1 MIMHTLILPLNVTD
15 KEDALL
21 NKRFNLLAREH
32 NILVKHAKFLLKRIH
47 ENKWYQKNLT
57 ILVSTNKRIEEIEKY
72 LADPKT
78 EKVVIKALKAELKE
92 KKALS
97 KQISTELSDYRER
110 IGLTKTGL
118 EKYAKKFQN
127 KYKHHISSHISQNEV
142 NHVWAGVEKV
152 LFDGSK
158 DIHYKKFNDLRT
170 IGSKSAK
177 NGICFYDKTL
187 NISYTKQKATKSHKT
202 GIIYMGLDLEVV
214 KGTSEKEIKYETAS
228 LMNKVKTCAI
238 KREMFAG
245 GWRYYLILT
254 LDGDAPK
261 KFEMGNAV
269 AGNDPGVSTFAYVS
283 DNCVAFE
290 ELAPRCKEYN
300 KQIAELQ
307 RKIDRSKRKSNPNN
321 YNENGTIK
329 KGKHTWV
336 LSNNCKK
343 LKRKLKILYRKKRE
357 YTRHEHNYRANRV
370 IQDASTFITEEMD
383 FAALAKRS
391 KKDAERSE
399 KETVI
404 TLKDGTTKTVHKFK
418 KKKRY
423 GKSINDRSPT
433 LQLQII
439 QRKMAQYCG
448 FYYEVNTK
456 KYKASQYDHIK
467 NECIKVPLAQRF
479 KDIGGHIVQR
489 DLYSAFLI
497 RNSSDDLQ
505 CINTEMCIATFGEF
519 LKNHDACI
527 QFLKE
532 NDFHMPG
539 CVGF

>member
-1 MIMHTLILPLNVTD
+1 MHTLILPIKPNGSE
-15 KEDALL
+15 KGILL
-21 NKRFNLLAREH
+21 KRFNLLAREH
-32 NILVKHAKFLLKRIH
+32 NILVKHAKFLLKRIR
-47 ENKWYQKNLT
+47 ENKWYQENLV
-57 ILVSTNKRIEEIEKY
+57 ILVTSNNRIEEIERY

-78 EKVVIKALKAELKE
+78 EKIVIRTLKKELKE

-97 KQISTELSDYRER
+97 KKISTELNDYRTR
-110 IGLTKTGL
+110 IGLTKNGL
-118 EKYAKKFQN
+118 ETYAKKFQHA
-127 KYKHHISSHISQNEV
+127 YKHHISSHISQNEV
-142 NHVWAGVEKV
+142 NHVWNGVEKV
-152 LFDGSK
+152 LFDGSQ
-158 DIHYKKFNDLRT
+158 DIHYKKFDDLKT
-170 IGSKSAK
+170 ISSKSAK

-187 NISYTKQKATKSHKT
+187 YISYTKQKVSKSHDT
-202 GIIYMGLDLEVV
+202 GVDFLGLDLEVV
-214 KGTSEKEIKYETAS
+214 KGTSEKEVKYETAS
-228 LMNKVKTCAI
+228 LMNEVKTCAI

-254 LDGDAPK
+254 LDGDAPEK
-261 KFEMGNAV
+261 YEMGKSV

-283 DNCVAFE
+283 ENCVAYE

-300 KQIAELQ
+300 KQIVELQ
-307 RKIDRSKRKSNPNN
+307 RKIDRSMRISNPIN
-321 YNENGTIK
+321 YNDDGTIK

-336 LSNNCKK
+336 FTNNCKK

-370 IQDASTFITEEMD
+370 IQDASIFITEEMD
-383 FAALAKRS
+383 FDALAKRS
-391 KKDAERSE
+391 KKDAERSR

-404 TLKDGTTKTVHKFK
+404 TLKDGTTKTVYKFK

-423 GKSINDRSPT
+423 GKSINDRSPA

-439 QRKMAQYCG
+439 QRKMAQYGG

-467 NECIKVPLAQRF
+467 NEYIKVPLAQRF
-479 KDIGGHIVQR
+479 KVIGGHIVQR

-497 RNSSDDLQ
+497 RNSLNDFEHAD
-505 CINTEMCIATFGEF
+505 TEMCKATFSEF
-519 LKNHDACI
+519 LKNHDVCI
-527 QFLKE
+527 QFLKD